1 VHILTCIAVKA
12 ALHCADETHWVIL
25 LEFASYLAGAS
36 RHYTASCFMTN
47 RDRVLTEDQTLV
59 VGLEE
64 HDVGVAEGRA

>member
-1 VHILTCIAVKA
+1 
-12 ALHCADETHWVIL
+12 
-25 LEFASYLAGAS
+25 
-36 RHYTASCFMTN
+36 MTN